1 MSRLQIIQ
9 NKIKE
14 LKLYKEYILK
24 LDVFNK
30 LNKIDKGNVKIRKR

>member
-1 MSRLQIIQ
+1 MSRLQVIQ

-14 LKLYKEYILK
+14 LKLYKDYLLK

-30 LNKIDKGNVKIRKR
+30 LNKIEKNNVKVRKR